1 MTRTGSGGVYA
12 SMKAL
17 AVIPLAALLAACG
30 STTHVS
36 RSLGPAP
43 RSGKISPP
51 PAWIETKGG
60 NKWLGFSS
68 YCWRSGNSGVCA
80 DALAPRCGLKGIP
93 DVTVSEGETVR
104 AHLGYDVDEASI
116 EGTQTELKGR
126 VASWRVNQACRAA
139 ALHSSFS
146 DILERESD
154 VSGRRPWLA

>member
-1 MTRTGSGGVYA
+1 VTRTGSGDVYA
-12 SMKAL
+12 SMKTV
-17 AVIPLAALLAACG
+17 AVIPLAALLGACG
-30 STTHVS
+30 SATHVS

-51 PAWIETKGG
+51 PAWIETKGA

-80 DALAPRCGLKGIP
+80 DAIAPRCGLKGIP

-116 EGTQTELKGR
+116 EGTRTELEGR
-126 VASWRVNQACRAA
+126 VASWRVDRNGPFLLFTKGKNGDASYVACAR
-139 ALHSSFS
+139 F
-146 DILERESD
+146 
-154 VSGRRPWLA
+154 G